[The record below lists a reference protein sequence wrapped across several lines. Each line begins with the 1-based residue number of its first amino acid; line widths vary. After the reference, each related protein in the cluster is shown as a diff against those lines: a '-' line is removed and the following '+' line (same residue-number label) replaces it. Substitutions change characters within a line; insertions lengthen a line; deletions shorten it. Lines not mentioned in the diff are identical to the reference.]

1 MSDRRP
7 KVEPGE
13 DTKDETSK
21 APRGPSDPLHSSAP
35 QLSYYPRQ
43 PPQLRYPSSAREGIS
58 AYASHRSR
66 AALPMASR
74 RPMPAYGHGGHPM
87 DARHGGPPVDPRSAA
102 QQVTPD
108 SRQPPMPTEFMS
120 PPSSLRR
127 RYPQSPA
134 ASSAKSSSSSK
145 RPRRSGTFVAP
156 DRVQVFVSLLN

>member
-1 MSDRRP
+1 
-7 KVEPGE
+7 
-13 DTKDETSK
+13 
-21 APRGPSDPLHSSAP
+21 LHSSAP
-35 QLSYYPRQ
+35 QQSYYPRQ
-43 PPQLRYPSSAREGIS
+43 SPHVRYPSSTREGIS
-58 AYASHRSR
+58 AYASHRTR
-66 AALPMASR
+66 AALPMSSR
-74 RPMPAYGHGGHPM
+74 RPMPPAYGHGGHPM

-108 SRQPPMPTEFMS
+108 SRQVPLPTEFTS

-156 DRVQVFVSLLN
+156 ERVQVFVSLLNW